1 MDKKVA
7 DLINDQINAELF
19 SSYLYL
25 DFANYY
31 HDEGLEGFANWFDI
45 QAKEELDHAMLMRT
59 YLFNNGYRVTLD
71 AIEKPDKKCKK
82 ANDALKFSFEHEKYI
97 TSLIHKIYKAAKD
110 ADDFRTM
117 EFFNWFVKEQGEE
130 EKNADDLIK
139 KFELYGKDAK
149 GLYELNKELLARV
162 YSAPSLTL

>member
-1 MDKKVA
+1 MDKKIA

>member
-59 YLFNNGYRVTLD
+59 YLFNNGYRVTFD
-71 AIEKPDKKCKK
+71 TIEKPDKKCKK

-97 TSLIHKIYKAAKD
+97 TSLIHKIYKAAKE

>member
-45 QAKEELDHAMLMRT
+45 QAKEELDHAMFMRT
-59 YLFNNGYRVTLD
+59 YLFNNGYRVTFD
-71 AIEKPDKKCKK
+71 SIEKPDKKCKK
-82 ANDALKFSFEHEKYI
+82 ANDALKFSFEHEKQI
-97 TSLIHKIYKAAKD
+97 TNSIHKIYKAAKE

-117 EFFNWFVKEQGEE
+117 EFLNWFVKEQGEE

>member
-97 TSLIHKIYKAAKD
+97 TSLIHKIYKAAKEV
-110 ADDFRTM
+110 DDFRTM

-162 YSAPSLTL
+162 YSAPSMTL